1 MLIAHTPLGKPIS
14 LYLARHNSP
23 LITHL
28 RTQPLI
34 CPSCKSSVIVK
45 SGEKVIPHF
54 SHKPKAACSGF
65 SENESVFHLHA
76 KTALNRWFS
85 RQSLITELEKTYPEI
100 NRRSDISVQCSETEF
115 AIEVQCS
122 PISSEILQLR
132 SNDYRTIGIIPFWI
146 LPSEFIQKASMV
158 KLSSF
163 HQQFIRYSPT
173 AGQYYLLTYSPVSQ
187 SFTIYNHL
195 TPMSKTLFYTSYNV
209 IPQNTINFPSFP
221 IKQLH
226 MTDNLYKAHL
236 KMNEKWLMQLLKY
249 RRSVRDPLMR
259 KLYETNLS
267 LFEAPPWIGL
277 LLKSNMIFSCS
288 PMEWQI
294 HLYVK
299 MRREKVFN
307 EQHLISELNQLIHRR
322 VLHVRSILEPLPE
335 NIIDE
340 AVEELV
346 NVLLKCKV
354 ILQDSSGYLLNKAMD
369 CQQINAQNRPQYLD
383 DFHHQMKN
391 VIIQEYN
398 RR

>member
-1 MLIAHTPLGKPIS
+1 MLIAETPLGKPIS

-34 CPSCKSSVIVK
+34 CPSCKSSVIIK
-45 SGEKVIPHF
+45 SGEKVMPHF
-54 SHKPKAACSGF
+54 AHKSKAACSGF

-76 KTALNRWFS
+76 KTALNHWFS
-85 RQSLITELEKTYPEI
+85 QQSLFTELEKNYPQI
-100 NRRSDISVQCSETEF
+100 KRRTDISVQYSKAEF

-122 PISSEILQLR
+122 PISADILQLR
-132 SNDYRTIGIIPFWI
+132 SADYRKIGIIPFWI

-163 HQQFIRYSPT
+163 HQQFIRYSPAT
-173 AGQYYLLTYSPVSQ
+173 GQYYLLTYSPVSQ

-195 TPMSKTLFYTSYNV
+195 TPLSKTLFLTSYNV
-209 IPQNTINFPSFP
+209 ILQNTINFPSFP
-221 IKQLH
+221 IKRFH
-226 MTDNLYKAHL
+226 MTDKLYAVHL
-236 KMNEKWLMQLLKY
+236 KMNEKWLLNLLKY

-259 KLYETNLS
+259 KLYETNLP

-277 LLKSNMIFSCS
+277 MLKNNMIFSCS

-294 HLYVK
+294 HLYVIMK
-299 MRREKVFN
+299 KEKVFYK
-307 EQHLISELNQLIHRR
+307 QQLISELKQLIHWR

-335 NIIDE
+335 HIYTE
-340 AVEELV
+340 AVEELI
-346 NVLLKCKV
+346 NVLSQCEIIEKNR
-354 ILQDSSGYLLNKAMD
+354 SGYVLDETIAS
-369 CQQINAQNRPQYLD
+369 QQINAQNRSYHLNN
-383 DFHHQMKN
+383 FHHQMKK